1 MASAPTPDRAAS
13 SCTGTDACCPGPDAE
28 QHLGQHLGRPAGQ
41 HAGPTCQDHQHGEG
55 FGHLDPG
62 RHDHTHES
70 SSCHSSHH
78 A

>member
-1 MASAPTPDRAAS
+1 MASTPTPDRAES

-28 QHLGQHLGRPAGQ
+28 QHLGRPAGQ
-41 HAGPTCQDHQHGEG
+41 DAGPTHQDHQHGEDP
-55 FGHLDPG
+55 GHPDPG
-62 RHDHTHES
+62 RHDHTHGS